1 MSIQLYQGD
10 CLELMK
16 DIPDG
21 SVDMVLCDLPYGTTS
36 CAWDI
41 VIPLD
46 NLWAQY
52 KRIIKPGGAIVLF
65 GSEPFSSHV
74 RLSNLTWFMG
84 SHYFSSGPCRV
95 LPFNSPPSAVCGLEV
110 LNGPFVA
117 RGVNG
122 PFGSLGGAFSPPG
135 DGCQCLHHPTL
146 RANIGFIVLPGEGG
160 RLRVRLSA
168 PRADPRFCHFHTVP
182 SYFFRSRMSRPLNST
197 TANIPAI
204 LE

>member
-1 MSIQLYQGD
+1 MISTAA
-10 CLELMK
+10 
-16 DIPDG
+16 
-21 SVDMVLCDLPYGTTS
+21 SS
-36 CAWDI
+36 
-41 VIPLD
+41 
-46 NLWAQY
+46 
-52 KRIIKPGGAIVLF
+52 F
-65 GSEPFSSHV
+65 SEPYPPAHTGKDHSDK
-74 RLSNLTWFMG
+74 RGCMAWGNPCSNNDPG
-84 SHYFSSGPCRV
+84 ACHNRKCCNSGPCRV

-182 SYFFRSRMSRPLNST
+182 SYFFRSRT
-197 TANIPAI
+197 TAISKVSSSFV
-204 LE
+204 L